1 MSTKVKQNDE
11 LVNEVAN
18 LSTSIEQLNYL
29 LKSDFTQWN
38 IVEAIENLSFE
49 LKRLNDREEAKK

>member
-1 MSTKVKQNDE
+1 MKQTITTNEE
-11 LVNEVAN
+11 LVNEISN
-18 LSTSIEQLNYL
+18 LQVEIQNLNYL

-49 LKRLNDREEAKK
+49 LKRFNDREEGK